1 MLHKLVRHAAI
12 AAVFTLPCLAFTAE
26 KALADKADFQV
37 YNDSNSTIT
46 ELYVSESN
54 RDSWDNDVL
63 GADVLAIGSS
73 TNIVFS
79 DTSANVCIY
88 DILAIFADGQSVED
102 YQVNVCANGGYTFYD
117 E

>member
-1 MLHKLVRHAAI
+1 MLHKLVCHAAI
-12 AAVFTLPCLAFTAE
+12 ASVFTLPFLAFTAD

-54 RDSWDNDVL
+54 HDSWDNDIL
-63 GADVLAIGSS
+63 GADVLATGSS
-73 TNIVFS
+73 INIVFG
-79 DTSANVCIY
+79 DTSSNVCIY

-102 YQVNVCANGGYTFYD
+102 YQVNVCSNGGYTFYD